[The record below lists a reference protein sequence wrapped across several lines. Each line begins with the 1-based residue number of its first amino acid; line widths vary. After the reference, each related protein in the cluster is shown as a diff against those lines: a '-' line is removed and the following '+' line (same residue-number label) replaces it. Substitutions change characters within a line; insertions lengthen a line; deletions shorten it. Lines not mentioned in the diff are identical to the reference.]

1 MFAPLTKFTLS
12 VFLNCLLCRASFLL
26 DINSEMNP
34 IHDCPNKDLP
44 NENTNNFAIPKTI
57 VQTMGIQYVQQQQQQ
72 QRQSADELKKWM
84 SRRLHTGN
92 KHLLL
97 KIAKTFKQARLNK
110 TLPRNILRKLNA
122 KPPRT
127 FQKMVTVGKFKVEID
142 ERNFK
147 ISYHNRDAE

>member
-1 MFAPLTKFTLS
+1 MFTPLTTFTLS

-34 IHDCPNKDLP
+34 ILP
-44 NENTNNFAIPKTI
+44 NEYTNNFAIPKTI
-57 VQTMGIQYVQQQQQQ
+57 AQTMGVEYVRQQQQ

-127 FQKMVTVGKFKVEID
+127 FQKMITVGKFNVEID
-142 ERNFK
+142 KRNFK
-147 ISYHNRDAE
+147 ISYHNLDVE